1 MNWRNLPAR
10 AEDKFAQIVADARG
24 RGRLWR
30 AGAEVS
36 ARAKIMGAPIV
47 TRCGQSRIVI
57 GDDVVLCSRSRWT
70 ALGVAH
76 PVVIRTLRPGAFI
89 GIGRGTGIS
98 GGSFCAA
105 LSIRIGER
113 CLIGADTLIADTD
126 FHALDPTRR
135 DAGWDAIACAP
146 IEIGDD
152 VFIGAHAIILKGVR
166 IGQGAVVGAGSVV
179 TRSVPAFAIVAGN
192 PAVVVRQQEPA

>member
-1 MNWRNLPAR
+1 MNWRKLPTR
-10 AEDKFAQIVADARG
+10 AEDKLAQIVADAHG
-24 RGRLWR
+24 RGRLRR

-47 TRCGQSRIVI
+47 ARCGQSRIVI

-113 CLIGADTLIADTD
+113 CLIGADALIADND

-152 VFIGAHAIILKGVR
+152 VFVGARAIILKGVR
-166 IGQGAVVGAGSVV
+166 IGRGAVVGAGSVV
-179 TRSVPAFAIVAGN
+179 TRSVPAFAVVAGN